1 MIKTLNTKNAC
12 SNGNISLKLKKINE
26 DILQNFNQSLVNG
39 EFFHCSIRAEVV
51 PVFVKKEKLEKSNY
65 RLASILPIISKIY
78 KRLIYEQIYK
88 YFDQIF
94 FKFQYGFRKGFTTQN
109 CLLYMIEN
117 WKESLDQVFHYGA
130 LLTDL
135 LKPFDCI
142 M

>member
-1 MIKTLNTKNAC
+1 MPD
-12 SNGNISLKLKKINE
+12 SNISVKLKKINQ
-26 DILQNFNQSLVNG
+26 DIFSRLIFQTFNQPSING
-39 EFFHCSIRAEVV
+39 EFPHYLKQTEFLPAFIKE
-51 PVFVKKEKLEKSNY
+51 EKLIKSNY
-65 RLASILPIISKIY
+65 RHVNILPVISKIY
-78 KRLIYEQIYK
+78 ERLIYEQIYK

-109 CLLYMIEN
+109 YLLYMIEN

-135 LKPFDCI
+135 SKAFVSI